1 MQQLKSAIDH
11 SVNFVFDNG
20 QEARFV
26 KRNDDYFIVYLSS
39 HNGCNQACRFCH
51 LTQSGQTSMVPTTI
65 DEFVDQARTV
75 IDYWKTTEMRE
86 RAIYFN
92 FMARGEPLL
101 NPHVYE
107 WRKLREE
114 LYSIVP
120 RGLNVKFKISTIM
133 PRGVENLTQFKYYDT
148 YIYYSL
154 YSFDDD
160 FRRRWLPKS
169 MQPGRAFDLLRN
181 FSDEG
186 AHIVFHWALIDNEND
201 GVIDNVRLQHAITH
215 RFPQSRINIVRYN
228 PYSEKQGIESDQII
242 EVVGTLRRAE
252 GAVPVKLIPKV
263 GFDVKASCG
272 MFVK

>member
-51 LTQSGQTSMVPTTI
+51 LTQSGQTDMKPTTI
-65 DEFVDQARTV
+65 EEFLVQAQTV
-75 IDYWKTTEMRE
+75 IDYWKTTDMRE

-101 NPHVYE
+101 NSHVYD
-107 WRKLREE
+107 WRELREE
-114 LYSIVP
+114 LLRIVP
-120 RGLNVKFKISTIM
+120 NGLAVKFKISTIM
-133 PRGVENLTQFKYYDT
+133 PHGVNTLNQFKYDDT

-154 YSFDDD
+154 YSFDKN

-169 MQPGRAFDLLRN
+169 VDPYYAIGKLKQ
-181 FSDEG
+181 FSPDG
-186 AHIVFHWALIDNEND
+186 SNIVFHWALIDNEND
-201 GVIDNVRLQHAITH
+201 GLLDNIQTQHAIT
-215 RFPQSRINIVRYN
+215 RLFPLSRINIVRYN
-228 PYSEKQGIESDQII
+228 PYSPQQGIESDQII
-242 EVVGTLRRAE
+242 EVVGILRRNLA
-252 GAVPVKLIPKV
+252 GVPVKLIPKV

-272 MFVK
+272 MFIK